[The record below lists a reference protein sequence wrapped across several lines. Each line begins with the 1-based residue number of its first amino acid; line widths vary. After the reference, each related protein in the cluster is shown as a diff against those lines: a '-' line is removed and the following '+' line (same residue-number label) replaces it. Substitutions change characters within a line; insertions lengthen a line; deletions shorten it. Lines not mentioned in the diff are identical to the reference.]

1 MARSINLISS
11 EFSMLDKTR
20 PSTAFGT
27 RVVAKSS
34 GRGKP
39 LMDRG
44 DMMRPSIHARFA
56 DR

>member
-1 MARSINLISS
+1 MARRISFISS
-11 EFSMLDKTR
+11 ASSMVDKAR

-39 LMDRG
+39 LMG
-44 DMMRPSIHARFA
+44 
-56 DR
+56 